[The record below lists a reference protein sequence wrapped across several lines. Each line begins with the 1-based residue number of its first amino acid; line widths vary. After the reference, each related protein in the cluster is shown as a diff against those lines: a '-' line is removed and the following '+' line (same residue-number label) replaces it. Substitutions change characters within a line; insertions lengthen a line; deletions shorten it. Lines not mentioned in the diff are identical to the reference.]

1 MSDCPRRKAPNEL
14 RDESAEGLGAG
25 VAKLQ
30 VGVTRDKEPGPVGP
44 KAPCL
49 KAVRCL

>member
-1 MSDCPRRKAPNEL
+1 MRDCPRREAPNEL
-14 RDESAEGLGAG
+14 KDGSVEVSGVV

-30 VGVTRDKEPGPVGP
+30 VGVTRDKEPGPAVR
-44 KAPCL
+44 KALCL